1 MRAMTL
7 GLLLQKLSSS
17 TGRMPAAINCRQV

>member
-7 GLLLQKLSSS
+7 ALLLQKLSSS
-17 TGRMPAAINCRQV
+17 TGVMPAAINCKQV